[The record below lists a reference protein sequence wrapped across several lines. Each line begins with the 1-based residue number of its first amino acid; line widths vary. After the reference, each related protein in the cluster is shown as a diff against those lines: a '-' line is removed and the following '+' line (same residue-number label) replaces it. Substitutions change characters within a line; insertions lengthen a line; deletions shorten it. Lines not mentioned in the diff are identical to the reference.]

1 MKRFWKL
8 VSVKDLVFGTV
19 IFAIV
24 VLMTVVQSADKVK
37 VTFGEESMDVKTAKY
52 AMNIPY
58 DMIDTVDIMDMPD
71 RGEVVDGADD
81 MAVRTGMW
89 KNDAWGEYY
98 VCADLKVSKC
108 IVMHLNNDSVF
119 VVSRKDVEET
129 QFVYDTLCSYLK

>member
-119 VVSRKDVEET
+119 VISRKDVEET
-129 QFVYDTLCSYLK
+129 QLVYDTLCTHLK

>member
-24 VLMTVVQSADKVK
+24 GLMTVVQSADKVK